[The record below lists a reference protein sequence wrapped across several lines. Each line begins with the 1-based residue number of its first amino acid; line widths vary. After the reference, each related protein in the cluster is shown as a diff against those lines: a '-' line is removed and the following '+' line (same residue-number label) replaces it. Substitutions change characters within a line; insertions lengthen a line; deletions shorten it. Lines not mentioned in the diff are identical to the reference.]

1 MGKVFGVWRKVA
13 LKMEW
18 NKRNRNIRYIIFRDS
33 NLNRISNVLLNR
45 TRSSSGIF
53 VIDLAN

>member
-1 MGKVFGVWRKVA
+1 MKC
-13 LKMEW
+13 
-18 NKRNRNIRYIIFRDS
+18 NKRNRNVRYAIFRDS